1 MFTNVKLEKKANI
14 YFDGKVSS
22 RTFFLESGERKTLGF
37 MLPGEYE
44 FGTADAEIMDITA
57 GRLEVLLPE
66 STEWQTIEGGQVFNV
81 PANASFKVKVLEA
94 TDYCCSYI
102 K

>member
-1 MFTNVKLEKKANI
+1 MFENVKLEKKANI

-37 MLPGEYE
+37 MLPGSYE
-44 FGTADAEIMDITA
+44 FGTGDAEIMDITA
-57 GRLEVLLPE
+57 GKLEVLLPE
-66 STEWQTIEGGQVFNV
+66 QSDWQTIDAGETFEIG
-81 PANASFKVKVLEA
+81 ANASFKVKVLEA